1 MDKEWQDEDIGTTI
15 PELSLV
21 ILCYKEGE
29 AVRGFVA
36 KTIRLL
42 EENGILDYELV
53 LVGNYHEGTGD
64 ITPQVVSELAAI
76 HPKIFH
82 SAKPKQGMM
91 GWDMKSGLDLTSGNY
106 IAVIDG
112 DGQFQIS
119 DVVKVY
125 RKISE
130 AGLDLV
136 KTHRLTRG
144 DGWLRRLISFK
155 FNLISRVL
163 FPGIKSKDINA
174 QPKIFSRQAY
184 QKMKLT
190 SDDWFIDAEIMI
202 QARRYGFKVEEIPT
216 TFSGLTGRRSFI
228 NFNSLL
234 EFIRN
239 LLKARLAEFKHK
251 KR

>member
-1 MDKEWQDEDIGTTI
+1 
-15 PELSLV
+15 
-21 ILCYKEGE
+21 
-29 AVRGFVA
+29 
-36 KTIRLL
+36 
-42 EENGILDYELV
+42 
-53 LVGNYHEGTGD
+53 
-64 ITPQVVSELAAI
+64 
-76 HPKIFH
+76 
-82 SAKPKQGMM
+82 MM

-174 QPKIFSRQAY
+174 KPKIFSRQAY